1 MLLIDKK
8 AVKSILEE
16 KEIEI
21 TELIKETYILYAQGQ
36 CSLPNSVFLRFPQ
49 DERNRI
55 IGLPAY
61 VGGRIKSAGI
71 KWISSFP
78 NNIIRGMER
87 ASAIIA
93 LNDLETGTV
102 DTLISG
108 TDISAKRTAAS
119 AVEAAICLHNIDINE
134 IGIIGC
140 GRINLEIL
148 KFMIKRTNLKKIYLI
163 DSDKTR
169 IEKFVD
175 DIGVDIDK
183 EILDDYDE
191 LFQKVKVISVATNA
205 SVPYLN
211 KMECISPEHTIL
223 GISLRDFT
231 PEFIMSCSNIVDSI
245 EHVNRENTS
254 INMAYMKYNTLNFIK
269 GEIGEIYM
277 RGTYFRDEESP
288 ILFSPFGLGV
298 LDISLGNYVKEIAIE
313 EGNYCE
319 VLDF

>member
-55 IGLPAY
+55 IGLPAD

-148 KFMIKRTNLKKIYLI
+148 TFMIKRK
-163 DSDKTR
+163 R
-169 IEKFVD
+169 I
-175 DIGVDIDK
+175 
-183 EILDDYDE
+183 
-191 LFQKVKVISVATNA
+191 
-205 SVPYLN
+205 
-211 KMECISPEHTIL
+211 
-223 GISLRDFT
+223 
-231 PEFIMSCSNIVDSI
+231 
-245 EHVNRENTS
+245 
-254 INMAYMKYNTLNFIK
+254 
-269 GEIGEIYM
+269 
-277 RGTYFRDEESP
+277 
-288 ILFSPFGLGV
+288 
-298 LDISLGNYVKEIAIE
+298 
-313 EGNYCE
+313 
-319 VLDF
+319 